1 MSCRIVK
8 SFADRQARR
17 MESLGCGAPPES
29 GVGLEGDTGLHGEAA
44 PEEEAVLEGGEAGLM
59 QYVHKRRSR
68 AVHSFLV

>member
-17 MESLGCGAPPES
+17 MESLACGAPPES
-29 GVGLEGDTGLHGEAA
+29 GVGLEGETGLQGEAT
-44 PEEEAVLEGGEAGLM
+44 PEEEAVLEDGEAGLT
-59 QYVHKRRSR
+59 QDVHKRRSC